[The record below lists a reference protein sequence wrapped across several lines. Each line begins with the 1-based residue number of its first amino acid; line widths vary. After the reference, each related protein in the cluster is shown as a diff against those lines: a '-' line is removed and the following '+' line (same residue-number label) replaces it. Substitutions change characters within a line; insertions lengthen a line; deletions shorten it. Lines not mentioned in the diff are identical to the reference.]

1 MVAVEGTN
9 WDCAVVSCAWGENL
23 EGVRDDGT
31 TFDLDTYGENRFIWS
46 PHVYGE
52 DVTGNGVYS
61 EEVCFCILKVAMLR
75 DV

>member
-61 EEVCFCILKVAMLR
+61 EEVCFLYFEGCHAS
-75 DV
+75 